1 MRQPIALRMCKR
13 MQNQF
18 MKTIFQLL
26 SLVGYKWDFTT
37 NIVFVSRL
45 NKNAEISP
53 TDNIHGGIHLGL
65 DQDL

>member
-1 MRQPIALRMCKR
+1 MYAKPVHGNNFSA
-13 MQNQF
+13 
-18 MKTIFQLL
+18 L

-53 TDNIHGGIHLGL
+53 TDNIHGALHLGL
-65 DQDL
+65 DQDLSFE